1 MSTET
6 DIRARVIEHAAKK
19 FAANG
24 IKSITMDEIA
34 EQLGMSKRTLY
45 ELFKDKKKLVT
56 ECLYYFEN
64 LAKESQKKIFRET
77 DNTFEAIVLS
87 FKSNLEGF
95 QQIDKKFLEDIKKY
109 FPDINKQWEKSKNL
123 HIEKNAG
130 YFIKSM
136 EEGYVVKD
144 FNPNTIS
151 LLFYEEVEM
160 VINAQLFN
168 SSKIH
173 FMEIYR
179 TMYIIFFRG
188 IATSK
193 GLEVIENLLMK

>member
-1 MSTET
+1 
-6 DIRARVIEHAAKK
+6 
-19 FAANG
+19 
-24 IKSITMDEIA
+24 
-34 EQLGMSKRTLY
+34 
-45 ELFKDKKKLVT
+45 
-56 ECLYYFEN
+56 
-64 LAKESQKKIFRET
+64 
-77 DNTFEAIVLS
+77 
-87 FKSNLEGF
+87 
-95 QQIDKKFLEDIKKY
+95 
-109 FPDINKQWEKSKNL
+109 
-123 HIEKNAG
+123 
-130 YFIKSM
+130 M

-179 TMYIIFFRG
+179 TMCIIFFRG

>member
-1 MSTET
+1 M
-6 DIRARVIEHAAKK
+6 
-19 FAANG
+19 
-24 IKSITMDEIA
+24 
-34 EQLGMSKRTLY
+34 
-45 ELFKDKKKLVT
+45 T

>member
-6 DIRARVIEHAAKK
+6 DIRAKVIEHAAKK
-19 FAANG
+19 FAAYG

-77 DNTFEAIVLS
+77 ENTFEAIILS

-144 FNPNTIS
+144 FNPSTIS

-160 VINAQLFN
+160 VINAQLFH

-179 TMYIIFFRG
+179 TMCIIFFRG